1 MWFKPVL
8 ANIYLYELGLG
19 GVGGSSLGG
28 AIIFLLILY
37 GAFFG
42 ANLQSNNLGLDNVSL
57 LLVIV

>member
-1 MWFKPVL
+1 MKKLLAIVVLGLLWFKPVL

-37 GAFFG
+37 VLFLG
-42 ANLQSNNLGLDNVSL
+42 ANLQKQ
-57 LLVIV
+57 